1 MSLHLRISRAPQV
14 QSRLL
19 REGAIA
25 DATTNVRKT
34 SWFALAGERAADA
47 IVRGN
52 SRMPLFEAGRVSA
65 VAATVDESSIGYVF
79 SSYRGAVL

>member
-1 MSLHLRISRAPQV
+1 M

-25 DATTNVRKT
+25 DAATSVRKT
-34 SWFALAGERAADA
+34 SWFALAGERMADA
-47 IVRGN
+47 IVRG
-52 SRMPLFEAGRVSA
+52 SSCMPLFEAVRVSS

-79 SSYRGAVL
+79 SSYRGAVR